1 MATSAPAGIVVT
13 TGNSV
18 EGPARMCTDV
28 VAKPGRAMAAAGAPM
43 AAAKIA
49 AMAIRTFFIDFR
61 PLFQKKMRV
70 SEGQRTGSGC
80 VPRVTLRRAISPP
93 LQSR

>member
-1 MATSAPAGIVVT
+1 MFTSAPAGIVVT

-43 AAAKIA
+43 AAAKTA
-49 AMAIRTFFIDFR
+49 AMAIRTFFIDFA
-61 PLFQKKMRV
+61 FYF
-70 SEGQRTGSGC
+70 
-80 VPRVTLRRAISPP
+80 RRCAF
-93 LQSR
+93 